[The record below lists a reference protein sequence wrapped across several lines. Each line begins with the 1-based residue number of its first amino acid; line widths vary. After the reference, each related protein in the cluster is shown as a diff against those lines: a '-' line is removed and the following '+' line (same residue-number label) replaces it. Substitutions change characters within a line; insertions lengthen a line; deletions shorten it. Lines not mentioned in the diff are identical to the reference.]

1 MSLSTAHTTLL
12 DELDALAPQL
22 LLVLGGTGL
31 GKTTVLR
38 SLIRRWHFDGDAVT
52 VWRLSAAAAPAA
64 FE

>member
-38 SLIRRWHFDGDAVT
+38 SLIRR
-52 VWRLSAAAAPAA
+52 RRRSR
-64 FE
+64 